1 MVGYTHNDIKPSNL
15 MIDFQDDS
23 TLKVT
28 LIDFGFAK
36 KFLESQTKT
45 HIKNHTI

>member
-15 MIDFQDDS
+15 MIDFPDYA

-36 KFLESQTKT
+36 KFLESKTKI
-45 HIKNHTI
+45 HIKRST